1 MLLFAIDVVVL
12 VCRAAAADAR
22 GFLGSYFRSVLR
34 GHFFL
39 LFRFF
44 TASTST
50 DNVSLSVGTSKGVPL
65 TNPFFVFLGLPTK
78 IAAKSFAVI
87 PLAHFANLSS
97 SRTHSA
103 ACRSS
108 FFLNNSFASFS
119 EMFVAPSEAMCTN
132 KRKNG
137 STRAFVHQYPF
148 TSNVFPYVCARNL
161 SNALRYPNPSRLMKT
176 CDPSARNIAV
186 VNRAIVRLLSALF
199 GLLAFAL
206 SPDAA
211 IAPNSLSSSNFSS
224 LSAAPACSVSL
235 ILRQIYLLS
244 YYSSSESSSFP
255 PRIRSPAFPFLRR
268 RRIFFFNFF
277 ASFKEKTRI
286 SIRVVVA
293 VYASRRTQQPR
304 DELFRVRAV

>member
-1 MLLFAIDVVVL
+1 MCFSLLPVDVVVL
-12 VCRAAAADAR
+12 VCAPAAAAADAAAA
-22 GFLGSYFRSVLR
+22 FFSVRIFDLFSVAI
-34 GHFFL
+34 FFSSSD
-39 LFRFF
+39 FF

-211 IAPNSLSSSNFSS
+211 IAPNTPFLVELFFSFFSGGGTIGVCCNSPANLSSF
-224 LSAAPACSVSL
+224 
-235 ILRQIYLLS
+235 LL
-244 YYSSSESSSFP
+244 
-255 PRIRSPAFPFLRR
+255 L
-268 RRIFFFNFF
+268 
-277 ASFKEKTRI
+277 
-286 SIRVVVA
+286 VVV
-293 VYASRRTQQPR
+293 
-304 DELFRVRAV
+304 